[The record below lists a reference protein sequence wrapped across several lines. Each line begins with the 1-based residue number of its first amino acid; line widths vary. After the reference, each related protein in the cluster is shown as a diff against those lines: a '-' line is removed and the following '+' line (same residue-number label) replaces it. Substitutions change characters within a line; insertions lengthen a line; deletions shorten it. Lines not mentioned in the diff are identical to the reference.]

1 MVDVVLGEF
10 MENLFS
16 ESIPDVMSGNGIQK
30 NKKDTIFVWID
41 ILGFSDALDDESKY
55 EQLSNYLNFFSKLFS
70 TSEMDKLAKYRKIS
84 DGIIL
89 QLRNDIRSPDVVN
102 EFFKKIVEC
111 QKKMFDSE
119 LYVRGG
125 IAIGSKYETD
135 DENFISNGLARAVK
149 LESNVIT
156 WPVIG
161 TDEKN
166 LNRMN
171 QIYGSDLKKY
181 FSITYSKSGSE
192 VYYLNPF
199 LELDTISQKRL
210 YMNVVENIKKNE
222 KKPQVLQKYLWIQR
236 IMENVNRDLI
246 KLRCPKCG
254 EM

>member
-1 MVDVVLGEF
+1 MN
-10 MENLFS
+10 NLFS
-16 ESIPDVMSGNGIQK
+16 DDIPNVINDDEFRK

-70 TSEMDKLAKYRKIS
+70 TSEMYKLAKYRKIS

-199 LELDTISQKRL
+199 LELDPISQKRL

-222 KKPQVLQKYLWIQR
+222 KKPQVLQKYVWIQR

-246 KLRCPKCG
+246 KLRCPNCG

>member
-1 MVDVVLGEF
+1 

-16 ESIPDVMSGNGIQK
+16 DSIPDVESGSGTWK

-55 EQLSNYLNFFSKLFS
+55 EDLSKYLNFFSNLFS
-70 TSEMDKLAKYRKIS
+70 TSEMNKMARYRKIS

-89 QLRNDIRSPDVVN
+89 QLRNDIRTPDMVSV
-102 EFFKKIVEC
+102 FFKKILEC
-111 QKKMFDSE
+111 QKKMLDSD

-125 IAIGSKYETD
+125 IAVGSKYEAD
-135 DENFISNGLARAVK
+135 DVNFISNGLARAVK
-149 LESNVIT
+149 LESNGIT
-156 WPVIG
+156 WPIIG

-166 LNRMN
+166 LKRMN
-171 QIYGSDLKKY
+171 QIYDSDFKEY
-181 FSITYSKSGSE
+181 FSITYSKNGSE

-199 LELDTISQKRL
+199 FELDPISQKRL
-210 YMNVVENIKKNE
+210 YKNVVENIKKNE
-222 KKPQVLQKYLWIQR
+222 KKPQVLQKYVWIQR

-246 KLRCPKCG
+246 KLRCPNCG

>member
-1 MVDVVLGEF
+1 MN
-10 MENLFS
+10 NLFS
-16 ESIPDVMSGNGIQK
+16 DDIPNVINDNGFRK

-55 EQLSNYLNFFSKLFS
+55 EQLSNYLNFFSNLFS
-70 TSEMDKLAKYRKIS
+70 TSEMGKLAKYRKIS

-89 QLRNDIRSPDVVN
+89 QLRNDIKSPDMVN
-102 EFFKKIVEC
+102 EFFRKIIEC
-111 QKKMFDSE
+111 QKKMLDSG

-125 IAIGSKYETD
+125 IAVGSKYEAD
-135 DENFISNGLARAVK
+135 DENFISNGLSRAVK
-149 LESNVIT
+149 LESNGIT
-156 WPVIG
+156 WPIIG

-166 LNRMN
+166 LSRMN
-171 QIYGSDLKKY
+171 QIYGPEFKNY

-199 LELDTISQKRL
+199 LEMDPISQKRL
-210 YMNVVENIKKNE
+210 YKNIVENIEKNE
-222 KKPQVLQKYLWIQR
+222 KKPQVLQKYVWIQR